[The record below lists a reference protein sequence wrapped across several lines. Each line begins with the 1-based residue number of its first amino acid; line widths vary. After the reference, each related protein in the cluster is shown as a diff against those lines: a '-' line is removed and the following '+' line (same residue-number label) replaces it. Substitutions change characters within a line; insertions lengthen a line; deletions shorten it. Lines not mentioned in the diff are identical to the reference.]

1 MAKITRTNGHRLDDI
16 AHIQPGVGALESP
29 DPDELD
35 FDLDAVGAAVASLS
49 AEVPPD
55 ALTAQTPGTER
66 AGNGVIIDERGLVLA
81 IGYPVS
87 EAATVT
93 LRTARGDEAAGEA
106 DGSSSGA
113 RR

>member
-35 FDLDAVGAAVASLS
+35 FDLDAGSAAMASLS

-66 AGNGVIIDERGLVLA
+66 TGNGVVIDERGLVLV

-93 LRTARGDEAAGEA
+93 LRTARGGEA

>member
-35 FDLDAVGAAVASLS
+35 FDLDAVSAAVASLS

-55 ALTAQTPGTER
+55 AVTAQTPGTER
-66 AGNGVIIDERGLVLA
+66 AGNGVIIDERGLYETGFGPIRSLA
-81 IGYPVS
+81 PLDSAPIGI
-87 EAATVT
+87 
-93 LRTARGDEAAGEA
+93 GEP